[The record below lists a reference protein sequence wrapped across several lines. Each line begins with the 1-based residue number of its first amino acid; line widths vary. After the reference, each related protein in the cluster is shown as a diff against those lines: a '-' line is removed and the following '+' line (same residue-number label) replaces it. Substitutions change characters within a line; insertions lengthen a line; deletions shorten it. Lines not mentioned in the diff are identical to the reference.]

1 MTNQSQQPLT
11 LKLSNGQEVSV
22 PTGKSVLQFTENGQ
36 SRSCAIVRGPNGVA
50 IYNAEGDIQIN
61 GAPSSAHWLQ
71 PGDQLRFGDSMTAS
85 VHQLGTASAALD
97 SLLNE
102 NTQPEA
108 PTTAPVQEAIQ
119 TPVTNEQN
127 SFTPATAAMDLAVP
141 QAVTPT
147 TPVDNTQDITPA
159 TAATTI
165 ATESVAPEVSSPDA
179 PSAMDLAIPAATGA
193 AALAAS
199 AMSIAGDFE
208 GEPTTP
214 DSPSVPATE
223 SGVNSITSALE
234 SAAASTPSVANEA
247 PVTEATSTQPEIS
260 GFAADL
266 LARIQ
271 ADNNENETVGTTASE
286 TTHSPLAADGPSF
299 SSPAPDAASDGSS
312 SIGNLLPELAQTSAP
327 APVAETEPTA
337 EAEVPHHVE
346 TTTADST
353 ERQTQSSSVSDLL
366 ERMKAEGKWD
376 DGVEATNEA
385 DTTSPEQPATEQPAT
400 EQTSPEQPATEQ
412 AAAPAFAEADDDVQN
427 YMSQLLSRMRD
438 PNAAP
443 QETAAT
449 AVTPTPEHQQP
460 VQETVEQ
467 PKAVG
472 LLKPEEF
479 VPKNKAKR
487 LDSLQEMRALANTQ
501 ARTAID
507 RSQAKRVEAVNDV
520 FTLAVALASCITAAC
535 VFFFNV
541 FGDMS
546 FVVGMITMIAGAF
559 FCCKTYF
566 SDLVETKKDEKK
578 QIAAQEAAQEVQEVQ
593 EAV

>member
-85 VHQLGTASAALD
+85 VHQLGAASAALD

-127 SFTPATAAMDLAVP
+127 SFTPATAAMDHLAVP

-165 ATESVAPEVSSPDA
+165 ATELVAPEVSRPDA

-247 PVTEATSTQPEIS
+247 PATEATSTQPEIS

-271 ADNNENETVGTTASE
+271 ADDNENETVGTTASE

-337 EAEVPHHVE
+337 EVEVPHHVE

-385 DTTSPEQPATEQPAT
+385 DTTSPEQTL
-400 EQTSPEQPATEQ
+400 PEQPATEQ

-438 PNAAP
+438 PNAP

-520 FTLAVALASCITAAC
+520 FTLAIAIASCITAAC

-546 FVVGMITMIAGAF
+546 FIVGMITMIAGAF

-578 QIAAQEAAQEVQEVQ
+578 QIAAQIAAQEAAQEAQ

>member
-85 VHQLGTASAALD
+85 VHQLGAASAALD

-385 DTTSPEQPATEQPAT
+385 DTTSPEQ
-400 EQTSPEQPATEQ
+400 TSPEQPATEQ

-449 AVTPTPEHQQP
+449 AATPTPEHQQP

-520 FTLAVALASCITAAC
+520 FTLAIAIASCITAAC

-578 QIAAQEAAQEVQEVQ
+578 QIAAQEAMQEAQ

>member
-71 PGDQLRFGDSMTAS
+71 PGDELRFGDSMTAS
-85 VHQLGTASAALD
+85 VHQLGAASAALD

-385 DTTSPEQPATEQPAT
+385 DTTSPEQ
-400 EQTSPEQPATEQ
+400 TSPEQPATEQ

-520 FTLAVALASCITAAC
+520 FTLAIAIASCITAAC

-578 QIAAQEAAQEVQEVQ
+578 QIAAQEAAQEAQ

>member
-71 PGDQLRFGDSMTAS
+71 PGDELRFGDSMTAS
-85 VHQLGTASAALD
+85 VHQLGAASAALD

-385 DTTSPEQPATEQPAT
+385 DTTSPEQ
-400 EQTSPEQPATEQ
+400 TSPEQPATEQ

-520 FTLAVALASCITAAC
+520 FTLAIAIASCITAAC

-578 QIAAQEAAQEVQEVQ
+578 QIAAQEAQ

>member
-85 VHQLGTASAALD
+85 VHQLGAASAALD

-385 DTTSPEQPATEQPAT
+385 DTTSPEQ
-400 EQTSPEQPATEQ
+400 TSPEQPATEQ

-460 VQETVEQ
+460 VQAVEQ

-520 FTLAVALASCITAAC
+520 FTLAIAIASCITAAC

-578 QIAAQEAAQEVQEVQ
+578 QIAAQEAAQEAAPQEAQ

>member
-85 VHQLGTASAALD
+85 VHQLGAASAALD

-271 ADNNENETVGTTASE
+271 ADDNENETVGTTASE

-385 DTTSPEQPATEQPAT
+385 DTTSPEQTSP
-400 EQTSPEQPATEQ
+400 EQTLPEQPATEQ

-520 FTLAVALASCITAAC
+520 FTLAIAIASCITAAC

-578 QIAAQEAAQEVQEVQ
+578 QIAAQIAAQEAQ

>member
-85 VHQLGTASAALD
+85 VHQLGAASAALD

-127 SFTPATAAMDLAVP
+127 SFTPATAAMDHLAVP

-247 PVTEATSTQPEIS
+247 PATEATSTQPEIS

-271 ADNNENETVGTTASE
+271 ADDNENETVGTTASE

-385 DTTSPEQPATEQPAT
+385 DTTSP

-520 FTLAVALASCITAAC
+520 FTLAIAIASCITAAC

-578 QIAAQEAAQEVQEVQ
+578 QIAAQIAAQEAAQEAQ

>member
-85 VHQLGTASAALD
+85 VHQLGAASAALD

-159 TAATTI
+159 TTATTI

-223 SGVNSITSALE
+223 SGVDSITSALE

-376 DGVEATNEA
+376 DGVEATNEV
-385 DTTSPEQPATEQPAT
+385 DTTSPEQTSPKQPAT
-400 EQTSPEQPATEQ
+400 EQPATEQ

-520 FTLAVALASCITAAC
+520 FTLAIAIASCITAAC

-578 QIAAQEAAQEVQEVQ
+578 QIAAQESAQAAQE
-593 EAV
+593 AV

>member
-85 VHQLGTASAALD
+85 VHQLGAASAALD

-271 ADNNENETVGTTASE
+271 ADDNENETVGTTASE

-385 DTTSPEQPATEQPAT
+385 DTTSP

-520 FTLAVALASCITAAC
+520 FTLAIAIASCITAAC

-578 QIAAQEAAQEVQEVQ
+578 QIAAQIAAQEAAQEAQ

>member
-85 VHQLGTASAALD
+85 VHQLGAASAALD

-271 ADNNENETVGTTASE
+271 ADDNENETVGTTASE

-385 DTTSPEQPATEQPAT
+385 DTTSP

-520 FTLAVALASCITAAC
+520 FTLAIAIASCITAAC

-578 QIAAQEAAQEVQEVQ
+578 QIAAQEAAQEAQ

>member
-85 VHQLGTASAALD
+85 VHQLGAASAALD

-271 ADNNENETVGTTASE
+271 ADDNENETVGTTASE

-385 DTTSPEQPATEQPAT
+385 DTTSA

-520 FTLAVALASCITAAC
+520 FTLAIAIASCITAAC

-578 QIAAQEAAQEVQEVQ
+578 QIAAQEAAQEAAPQEAQ

>member
-85 VHQLGTASAALD
+85 VHQLGAASAALD

-271 ADNNENETVGTTASE
+271 ADDNENETVGTTASE

-385 DTTSPEQPATEQPAT
+385 DTTSPEQTSPEQPAT
-400 EQTSPEQPATEQ
+400 EQTSPEQTATEQ

-520 FTLAVALASCITAAC
+520 FTLAIAIASCITAAC

-578 QIAAQEAAQEVQEVQ
+578 QIAAQEAMQEAQ

>member
-85 VHQLGTASAALD
+85 VHQLGAASAALD

-376 DGVEATNEA
+376 DGVEATNEV
-385 DTTSPEQPATEQPAT
+385 DTTSPEQTSPEQPAT
-400 EQTSPEQPATEQ
+400 EQPATEQ

-449 AVTPTPEHQQP
+449 AATPTPEHQQP

-520 FTLAVALASCITAAC
+520 FTLAIAIASCITAAC

-578 QIAAQEAAQEVQEVQ
+578 QIAAQEAAQEPAQAVQ
-593 EAV
+593 EAQEAV